1 VDITPHPVMDGPHQA
16 DAASPVVEP
25 RWTQRRVAHSWIVV
39 VLTSV
44 LLAAAAVCLVLV
56 VRNFALTA
64 FLGAAT
70 TAIEQQ

>member
-1 VDITPHPVMDGPHQA
+1 VESTPHPVVDGPP
-16 DAASPVVEP
+16 AANGLPDERP

-56 VRNFALTA
+56 VRNVALTA

>member
-1 VDITPHPVMDGPHQA
+1 MDITPHPVMDGPHQA
-16 DAASPVVEP
+16 DAASPVDEP

-39 VLTSV
+39 VLTSL

-56 VRNFALTA
+56 VRNVALTA